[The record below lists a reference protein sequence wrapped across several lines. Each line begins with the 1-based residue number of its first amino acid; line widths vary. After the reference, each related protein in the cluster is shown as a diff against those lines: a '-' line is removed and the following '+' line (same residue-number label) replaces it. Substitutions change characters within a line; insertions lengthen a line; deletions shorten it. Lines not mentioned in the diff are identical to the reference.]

1 MVDIPTAYNQR
12 QVLFFEKAMDES
24 LSDGNILEEL
34 AKFLGDG
41 MIEKMDD
48 YLTDLV
54 PDEEDLCDLRIIRG
68 ENLWKIN

>member
-12 QVLFFEKAMDES
+12 QVLFYQENLYES

-41 MIEKMDD
+41 MIERMDD
-48 YLTDLV
+48 YLIDLIH
-54 PDEEDLCDLRIIRG
+54 DEKDLCDLEIIRV
-68 ENLWKIN
+68 

>member
-12 QVLFFEKAMDES
+12 QVLFYQENLDES

-41 MIEKMDD
+41 MIERMDD
-48 YLTDLV
+48 YLIDLI
-54 PDEEDLCDLRIIRG
+54 PDEKDLCDLEIIRV
-68 ENLWKIN
+68 

>member
-12 QVLFFEKAMDES
+12 QVLFYQENLDES

-41 MIEKMDD
+41 MIERMDD
-48 YLTDLV
+48 CLTDLI
-54 PDEEDLCDLRIIRG
+54 PDEKDLCDLEIIRV
-68 ENLWKIN
+68 